1 MKSRGNRS
9 RDLSDNIDE
18 CIEIR
23 YQAIGVD
30 VGQFQQVADRL
41 KSLNV

>member
-1 MKSRGNRS
+1 MKSRGNWS
-9 RDLSDNIDE
+9 WDLSGNIDG
-18 CIEIR
+18 CIEMR
-23 YQAIGVD
+23 YQAMGVD